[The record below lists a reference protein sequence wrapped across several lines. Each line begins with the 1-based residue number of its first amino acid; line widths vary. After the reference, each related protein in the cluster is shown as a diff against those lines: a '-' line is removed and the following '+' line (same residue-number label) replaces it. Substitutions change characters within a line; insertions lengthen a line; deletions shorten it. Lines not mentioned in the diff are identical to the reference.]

1 MTTAPTAPATAPLP
15 QRNDSWRQ
23 SHLGRLLGESLRRF
37 DARVLTLMAHNIN
50 VPLALSNLAARGQV
64 SAAHVHIT
72 RHVALEGSRLTDLA
86 EAAGM
91 SKQAMGDLVTQCE
104 AWGIVARVP
113 DHRDARAR
121 LVCFTE
127 AGLEWLKA
135 FEDAVVQASEEFARE
150 VGDDVAR
157 VVGFG
162 LEAYSRSYADVR

>member
-1 MTTAPTAPATAPLP
+1 
-15 QRNDSWRQ
+15 
-23 SHLGRLLGESLRRF
+23 
-37 DARVLTLMAHNIN
+37 
-50 VPLALSNLAARGQV
+50 
-64 SAAHVHIT
+64 
-72 RHVALEGSRLTDLA
+72 
-86 EAAGM
+86 
-91 SKQAMGDLVTQCE
+91 
-104 AWGIVARVP
+104 VARVP

-135 FEDAVVQASEEFARE
+135 FEDAVVQASEEFGRE